1 MNDFQGESTVVTF
14 EVSTDAPHL
23 FALSPYK
30 PPGLHQGF
38 SFLSKSICDVRQ
50 VEFARAF
57 RLCNTTIEPITF
69 TVPRVKTAYFQDDLF
84 PPTKILWEPTIDSKD
99 WLSGSKK
106 YVHLSIEMK
115 IFHVVKGI
123 YFSPISLYPIF

>member
-1 MNDFQGESTVVTF
+1 MLKSDDELSMKPLQGESTVVTF

-30 PPGLHQGF
+30 PAGLHQGF
-38 SFLSKSICDVRQ
+38 SFLPKNVCDVRQ

-84 PPTKILWEPTIDSKD
+84 PPTKILWDPTIDSKD
-99 WLSGSKK
+99 WLAGSKK
-106 YVHLSIEMK
+106 
-115 IFHVVKGI
+115 
-123 YFSPISLYPIF
+123 